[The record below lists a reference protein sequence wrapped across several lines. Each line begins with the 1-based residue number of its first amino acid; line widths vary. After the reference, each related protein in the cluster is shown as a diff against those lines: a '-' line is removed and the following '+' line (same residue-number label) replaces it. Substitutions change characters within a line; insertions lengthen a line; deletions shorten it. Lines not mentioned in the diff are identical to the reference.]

1 MPLLSLIIE
10 HFDVIILS
18 GWLHGATSA
27 HGGIAYGKILFGF
40 LFVIIALLVITLVDF
55 IIEQNRIDD
64 DVDPKKKA
72 ESERILEMYRDI
84 YSKK

>member
-1 MPLLSLIIE
+1 ME
-10 HFDVIILS
+10 KF
-18 GWLHGATSA
+18 
-27 HGGIAYGKILFGF
+27 LFGF
-40 LFVIIALLVITLVDF
+40 LFVIIALLVIALSDY

>member
-1 MPLLSLIIE
+1 MVQPQHMEGLSME
-10 HFDVIILS
+10 KF
-18 GWLHGATSA
+18 
-27 HGGIAYGKILFGF
+27 LFGF
-40 LFVIIALLVITLVDF
+40 LFVIIALLVIALADF

>member
-1 MPLLSLIIE
+1 ME
-10 HFDVIILS
+10 KF
-18 GWLHGATSA
+18 
-27 HGGIAYGKILFGF
+27 LFGF
-40 LFVIIALLVITLVDF
+40 LFVIIALLVIALADF

>member
-1 MPLLSLIIE
+1 MVQPQHMEGLLME
-10 HFDVIILS
+10 KF
-18 GWLHGATSA
+18 
-27 HGGIAYGKILFGF
+27 LFGF
-40 LFVIIALLVITLVDF
+40 LFVIIALLVIALVDF

>member
-1 MPLLSLIIE
+1 MVQPQHMEGLSME
-10 HFDVIILS
+10 KF
-18 GWLHGATSA
+18 
-27 HGGIAYGKILFGF
+27 LFGF
-40 LFVIIALLVITLVDF
+40 LFVIIALLVIALVDF